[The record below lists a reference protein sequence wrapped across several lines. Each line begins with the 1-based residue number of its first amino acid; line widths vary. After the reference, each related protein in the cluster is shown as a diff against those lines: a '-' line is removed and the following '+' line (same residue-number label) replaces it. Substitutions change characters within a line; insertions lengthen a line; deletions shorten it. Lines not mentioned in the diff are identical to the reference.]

1 MTTELLFNKIVII
14 GAGTMGRG
22 IAQVCAMAGYTTILN
37 DISEETLTAAHKQIV
52 RNLSKGVEKGKV
64 SRSSRTCTLQVV
76 SFSRFNR
83 FDRRCR
89 YGDRG
94 GS

>member
-37 DISEETLTAAHKQIV
+37 DISRRNVEQGTQTD
-52 RNLSKGVEKGKV
+52 RSGNLSKGVEKGKV
-64 SRSSRTCTLQVV
+64 SMEVQERALANLSLHKI
-76 SFSRFNR
+76 
-83 FDRRCR
+83 
-89 YGDRG
+89 
-94 GS
+94 

>member
-64 SRSSRTCTLQVV
+64 SMEVQERALFQVV

-83 FDRRCR
+83 VDRRCR
-89 YGDRG
+89 YGD
-94 GS
+94 

>member
-1 MTTELLFNKIVII
+1 
-14 GAGTMGRG
+14 MGRG

-37 DISEETLTAAHKQIV
+37 DISEETLTVAHKQIV

-64 SRSSRTCTLQVV
+64 SMEVQERALSKLSLL
-76 SFSRFNR
+76 SRFNR